1 MSGSFSKSKTD
12 QQSTSSSSG
21 VNLASSFGV
30 NGSEQ
35 SGGNTSTSSGA
46 SSSSQD
52 VFLADLFKQVYGG
65 AAGAAG
71 AINPDEIS
79 GAARSL
85 FSGGVDFLDQLGG
98 GAGVDALKA
107 RVGDTSSRDAQLSSL
122 KSELGDFFNTQL
134 APGVTR
140 AGVATGTLGGARDA
154 VDLSEAAK
162 AVASKF
168 STGAAS
174 IISSDQAQRDAAA
187 GKLADVNNQGAGI
200 GLSALQSLYGL
211 ASAGGTAGLMPYQIL
226 ASIIGGPT
234 VLGQSQS
241 QQQADAFGFSSGTSF
256 GEQGSQSYGFNT
268 SQSQSTG
275 NSSGYG
281 ISGGIGYSNAS
292 AKP

>member
-1 MSGSFSKSKTD
+1 MSFGLSKSSSK
-12 QQSTSSSSG
+12 QQATSSSEG
-21 VNLASSFGV
+21 ANAATSFGV
-30 NGSEQ
+30 TGSEQ
-35 SGGNTSTSSGA
+35 SAANTSSSTGR
-46 SSSSQD
+46 STSSQD

-85 FSGGVDFLDQLGG
+85 FTGGVNFLDELGG
-98 GAGVDALKA
+98 GAGADALKA
-107 RVGDTSSRDAQLSSL
+107 RVGDTSSRDAQLASL
-122 KSELGDFFNTQL
+122 KSELGDFFNTNL
-134 APGVTR
+134 APGITR
-140 AGVATGTLGGARDA
+140 AGVATGTLGGSRDA
-154 VDLSEAAK
+154 VDLAEASK

-174 IISSDQAQRDAAA
+174 IISADQAQRDAAA
-187 GKLADVNNQGAGI
+187 GKLADVTNAGAGT

-211 ASAGGTAGLMPYQIL
+211 ASAGATSGLLPYQIL
-226 ASIIGGPT
+226 SSIIGGPT

-241 QQQADAFGFSSGTSF
+241 MQDATSLGLSSGTSF

-275 NSSGYG
+275 NASAWGV
-281 ISGGIGYSNAS
+281 SGGIGGGGG